1 LRTACGSAAR
11 EDSDSSAFPRKRPRR
26 SPCVGG
32 SWYEISA
39 TPAALFGA
47 LLGAVAAEISAT
59 SAALLGALIGAV
71 AALVTAVLTNLG
83 ALRNERIRQEAAK
96 RADYVQALRAQVG
109 VAFTELF
116 VLQHALNWVTWF
128 AKHDPD
134 ALDDRMIASYDADT
148 HRALPRILGA
158 MAMVAALN
166 LRVWRELW
174 PVMQRVYDLEGLVA
188 IELRQVSADRNA
200 AIRALQEYLPKA
212 YQLEKDLPPQLA
224 RIMEMAESEPRR

>member
-1 LRTACGSAAR
+1 
-11 EDSDSSAFPRKRPRR
+11 
-26 SPCVGG
+26 
-32 SWYEISA
+32 
-39 TPAALFGA
+39 
-47 LLGAVAAEISAT
+47 
-59 SAALLGALIGAV
+59 
-71 AALVTAVLTNLG
+71 
-83 ALRNERIRQEAAK
+83 
-96 RADYVQALRAQVG
+96 
-109 VAFTELF
+109 
-116 VLQHALNWVTWF
+116 
-128 AKHDPD
+128 
-134 ALDDRMIASYDADT
+134 MIASYDADT